1 MTPLLL
7 IPTRPSLSK
16 KTSCARSRDS
26 QQGFALIIS
35 MGLMAFVLLLV
46 LSIYTLLEVEAR
58 ASGQSQAQTLARQNA
73 YLGVLT
79 AVGELQQAL
88 GPDSRITA
96 RSDIFAGSEALAED
110 SEVDQLYWMGVWNAN
125 NPDGSVKTTE
135 DYKAWNALTP
145 EERIAQGRWV
155 VSGNAGKEPTDEDYW
170 TPLQAMPEDGTTV
183 VLAEAAEDYK
193 VEAVRV
199 PKVAVGTGAQA
210 GNYAYW
216 VSDDNAK
223 ALVNLAIEDA
233 DTSTDLDYLSRSFL
247 LANRSAVETV
257 TGLEN
262 YVPNDSRLERLY
274 DLSSGYVDWRSDA
287 NEDLLS
293 IQRGH
298 FHDLTTWSK
307 GLLVDVKDGA
317 LKRDLTQAFEIDAS
331 FQEHFTD
338 QVFGNQA
345 DSDEAAANPL
355 SPEPYF
361 LVEDPVIKNGSPN
374 WAILRDYY
382 QQYWQGISADW
393 NNILNFK
400 TVRRYLADGRK
411 TWKYLPRRMGGMR
424 YADPLRSGAMPYQ
437 YEDTEGE
444 DESATKGDNYQQA
457 SWLTPL
463 ASQIRISHALELL
476 SPPEGRPDVLAL
488 SFRPVYTLHNPY
500 NIRMGASDF
509 GFSSTI
515 NPRITLSL
523 SLGDGQKTVEFYQA
537 ELHNSNR
544 QGTFKVYFGNFPSA
558 GLGPG
563 EVVHQGFIGSP
574 LAKIESSSGANAD
587 YVKTTWTKLGGLMYV
602 LDDYYLGMIPK
613 KDENGEVVK
622 DEDGN
627 TIYVEDF
634 HSPEEA
640 SVDGPVGFEEAAEW
654 KTGNLQI
661 SNHPR
666 WGLTSDEK
674 TWIRTAV
681 AENAAISVRI
691 DYDDFGSMRSWTN
704 DPSAGYGY
712 HTIADLWRPESS
724 DQPQTFSTSYGSL
737 SAAVA
742 QDSFETL
749 AFSLRSSER
758 MDGPASDLDPQRNL
772 IDMNVRAIH
781 SNSMWDG
788 EEGHTRYLSLYDGAA
803 LGGNEQEPQSYTKED
818 SNAKQGFW
826 GNSIQSWGQRSVI
839 LFDKPR
845 WPLLSLGQLQHANL
859 GRYHFDP
866 TYIVGN
872 SYAHV
877 RIPMD
882 DFSVTEFGEAE
893 DLKLFDLS
901 YLVNE
906 RVWDGFFFSSLEIPR
921 TEGELADLLLDLEN
935 PDITL
940 ADYTLNP
947 RMEFIASELSDV
959 ERYQRIVVEDSTDDN
974 FESAIYRPASEM
986 WVNGAFNVNSTSV
999 EAWKAVLS
1007 STQGLRFPIYD
1018 PMNTYEVITGE
1029 GVSFSRFS
1037 RPYNKG
1043 FKAGDT
1049 SSEGE
1054 FWKGYRSL
1062 SAAEVTDLAESIV
1075 EQIKARGPFLSLASF
1090 VNRRLTDDAL
1100 GKKGALQAALDD
1112 PSLGG
1117 DANLAV
1123 NQFSEQHPDL
1133 GSEPVEPFTQATSLL
1148 SKNLSDTDE
1157 TIMGLPGYV
1166 LQSDV
1171 LQQIASFLTVRSDT
1185 FTIRSYGDVVN
1196 PVTNE
1201 VTSRVLCEAKVQR
1214 LPEPLI
1220 PVDSTRAEM
1229 DEYIQP
1235 SSPYGRRLQ
1244 IVSIKWLNEDEI

>member
-7 IPTRPSLSK
+7 IATRPSLSK
-16 KTSCARSRDS
+16 KTSRARSRDS

-58 ASGQSQAQTLARQNA
+58 ASGQSKAQTLARQNA

-125 NPDGSVKTTE
+125 NPDDSVKTTE

-145 EERIAQGRWV
+145 EQRIKQGRWV
-155 VSGNAGKEPTDEDYW
+155 VSGNAGKEPNDEGYW

-199 PKVAVGTGAQA
+199 PKVAVSAGDQA

-262 YVPNDSRLERLY
+262 YVPNDSSLERLY

-345 DSDEAAANPL
+345 DSDEAAANPFNA
-355 SPEPYF
+355 EPLF
-361 LVEDPVIKNGSPN
+361 LFEDSVIKNGSPN
-374 WAILRDYY
+374 WGILRDYY
-382 QQYWQGISADW
+382 QQYWENHTTDWTNKISFSNA
-393 NNILNFK
+393 L
-400 TVRRYLADGRK
+400 RYLDDGTK
-411 TWKYLPRRMGGMR
+411 VWKYLPRRLSSMP
-424 YADPLRSGAMPYQ
+424 YSDPRISNTLPYQ
-437 YEDTEGE
+437 YVDDQGEDTSYRE
-444 DESATKGDNYQQA
+444 GDNYQRT
-457 SWLTPL
+457 SWLTPVVAQFRL
-463 ASQIRISHALELL
+463 SHALEIV
-476 SPPEGRPDVLAL
+476 SPSSAAYPDVLAL
-488 SFRPVYTLHNPY
+488 SFRPVFSLYNPY
-500 NIRMGASDF
+500 NVRLNGKDF
-509 GFSSTI
+509 GFKSSI
-515 NPRITLSL
+515 NPKITLTVGL
-523 SLGDGQKTVEFYQA
+523 SEGTRTIEFYQS
-537 ELHNSNR
+537 ELHDSNM
-544 QGTFKVYFGNFPSA
+544 QGTFKVTFGKFPDN
-558 GLGPG
+558 GMMPG
-563 EVVHQGFIGSP
+563 SVIHEGFG
-574 LAKIESSSGANAD
+574 GTTFANKDGDNKAD
-587 YVKTTWTKLGGLMYV
+587 TNYTTTTWKQLGGRLFI
-602 LDDYYLGMIPK
+602 LDDYYLRTDGEGADAVDVYRK
-613 KDENGEVVK
+613 AESADENGAVSYQEAYKWK
-622 DEDGN
+622 DGRDLEN
-627 TIYVEDF
+627 SE
-634 HSPEEA
+634 
-640 SVDGPVGFEEAAEW
+640 
-654 KTGNLQI
+654 
-661 SNHPR
+661 HPR
-666 WGLTSDEK
+666 WGLTAEERG
-674 TWIRTAV
+674 WIRQAV
-681 AENAAISVRI
+681 EENASLSVRI
-691 DYDDFGSMRSWTN
+691 DYDSFGYMRFYTN
-704 DPSAGYGY
+704 SPDPGYGY
-712 HTIADLWRPESS
+712 NRIVDLWRPESS
-724 DQPQTFSTSYGSL
+724 DQPETFSTSYERVTD
-737 SAAVA
+737 ATA

-749 AFSLRSSER
+749 AFSLRNTER
-758 MDGPASDLDPQRNL
+758 LDGSASDLEPIRNL
-772 IDMNVRAIH
+772 IDTNLRSIFSH
-781 SNSMWDG
+781 SMWDG
-788 EEGHTRYLSLYDGAA
+788 QDNYSRYLSLYDGAA
-803 LGGNEQEPQSYTKED
+803 LGGNKQEPQSYTDDNYTVKGKN
-818 SNAKQGFW
+818 SKFGFL
-826 GNSIQSWGQRSVI
+826 GRNINPPDGQKSVI

-866 TYIVGN
+866 TYMLGN
-872 SYAHV
+872 SYASL

-882 DFSVTEFGEAE
+882 SYRNADFGGTEG
-893 DLKLFDLS
+893 LTLFDSS

-906 RVWDGFFFSSLEIPR
+906 RVWDNFFFSSLRIPKDANDR
-921 TEGELADLLLDLEN
+921 ADILVELAT
-935 PDITL
+935 PDSNL

-1007 STQGLRFPIYD
+1007 STKGLRFPIYN
-1018 PMNTYEVITGE
+1018 PENTSEIITE
-1029 GVSFSRFS
+1029 PDVSFSRFS
-1037 RPYNKG
+1037 RPYNHG

-1049 SSEGE
+1049 DTEGD
-1054 FWKGYRSL
+1054 FWKGYRVL
-1062 SAAEVTDLAESIV
+1062 SSAEVTDLAESIV

-1090 VNRRLTDDAL
+1090 VNRRLTDDTL

-1112 PSLGG
+1112 PTLGT
-1117 DANLAV
+1117 DPNLAV
-1123 NQFSEQHPDL
+1123 NDFSDQHPNI

-1148 SKNLSDTDE
+1148 SQNLADTDE

-1171 LQQIASFLTVRSDT
+1171 LQQIGSFLTVRSDT
-1185 FTIRSYGDVVN
+1185 FTVRAYGDVVN

-1214 LPEPLI
+1214 LPEPMI
-1220 PVDSTRAEM
+1220 PVDSTRSEM